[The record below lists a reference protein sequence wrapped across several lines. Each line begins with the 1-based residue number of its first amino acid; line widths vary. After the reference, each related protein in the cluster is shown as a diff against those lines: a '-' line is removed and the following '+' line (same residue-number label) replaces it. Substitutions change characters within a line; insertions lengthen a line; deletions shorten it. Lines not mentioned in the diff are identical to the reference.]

1 MHDETRRRVA
11 MLRHAGGFL
20 RAIAG
25 DSPRIAAMV
34 AREIG
39 MMMQRHALDEE
50 SAAEGALPFVRG
62 TVATYRAGP
71 VTVVSGGD
79 A

>member
-1 MHDETRRRVA
+1 MHDETIRRVA
-11 MLRHAGGFL
+11 MLRHAGGLL

-39 MMMQRHALDEE
+39 TAMQR
-50 SAAEGALPFVRG
+50 AAVNIEARCCASDVERIE
-62 TVATYRAGP
+62 VDRA

>member
-39 MMMQRHALDEE
+39 TALQR
-50 SAAEGALPFVRG
+50 AAVNAEARTAPDW
-62 TVATYRAGP
+62 APTYA
-71 VTVVSGGD
+71 SGGD